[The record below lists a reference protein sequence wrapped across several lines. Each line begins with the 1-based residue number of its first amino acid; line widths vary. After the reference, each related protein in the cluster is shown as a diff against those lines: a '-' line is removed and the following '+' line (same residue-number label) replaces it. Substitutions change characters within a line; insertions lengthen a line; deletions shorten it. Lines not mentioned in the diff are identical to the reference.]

1 MKRVRNV
8 LLSLVVATVIFLP
21 PAARAQIMSQNL
33 DSLRCGDQLVQL
45 GQTQLQVVHL
55 CGAPE
60 ISDSYYVL
68 NGSLDRWTYNMG
80 PEDFIY
86 VFTFM
91 NGELQDIEQT
101 DRGF

>member
-8 LLSLVVATVIFLP
+8 LFSLVAVTFIVFFP
-21 PAARAQIMSQNL
+21 PAVRAQIMLENL
-33 DSLRCGDQLVQL
+33 DSLRCGDQLVEL
-45 GQTQLQVVHL
+45 GQTQLEVVHL

-60 ISDSYYVL
+60 ISDTYYVV

-91 NGELQDIEQT
+91 NGQL
-101 DRGF
+101 R